1 MLQASF
7 LHVRTLLVSARETL
21 YVIEGTI
28 PSASRAEKKKPTMTA
43 ARSHNAANASNPT
56 RALPADV
63 PMADISTA
71 ATEDGNKRKRKEKE
85 THILYQTT
93 FRKPTWSYF
102 HLSLVTPGTAALSS
116 AAAAASSQ
124 ARDIDALTVSA
135 LLLQPLTAYLGTTG
149 VAVPVDIL
157 HTQGRD
163 AYVRLPRQDAR
174 GFRASL
180 SGWIGGYDAGSIP
193 GVQEGGRVNVA
204 WRVVAEEGSLGLLK
218 GSGEELFGESGVAY

>member
-1 MLQASF
+1 
-7 LHVRTLLVSARETL
+7 
-21 YVIEGTI
+21 
-28 PSASRAEKKKPTMTA
+28 
-43 ARSHNAANASNPT
+43 
-56 RALPADV
+56 
-63 PMADISTA
+63 MADMPTA
-71 ATEDGNKRKRKEKE
+71 ATEDGKKRKCKEKE
-85 THILYQTT
+85 THILHQTT

-149 VAVPVDIL
+149 AAVPVDIL

-174 GFRASL
+174 GFRAGL

-193 GVQEGGRVNVA
+193 GVKEGGRVNVA
-204 WRVVAEEGSLGLLK
+204 WRVVAEGGSLGLLR
-218 GSGEELFGESGVAY
+218 GTGEELFGESGVAY